1 MGSDIP
7 LGYMLSRSRRVFK
20 HQMTIEFRE
29 KEIELTFEQFVI
41 LKLLD
46 SNADFIQQDLADRLQ
61 KDKSIIVRHINCL
74 LEHQY
79 VVRLTNNGDKR
90 KKNLTL
96 TSTGVEILDQMKIVA
111 VEVTKKLLTGVTDNE
126 LEIFQHVLLKIQE
139 NGDIEEEINNYGDK
153 GKQVEILGN
162 NRDKIIDYH
171 EN

>member
-20 HQMTIEFRE
+20 HQMMIEFRE
-29 KEIELTFEQFVI
+29 KEIDLTFEQFVI

-46 SNADFIQQDLADRLQ
+46 SNADLIQQDLADRLQ

-79 VVRLTNNGDKR
+79 VVRLTNKGDKR

-96 TSTGVEILDQMKIVA
+96 TNTGIDILNRMKIVA
-111 VEVTKKLLTGVTDNE
+111 VEVTKKLLSGVTDNE
-126 LEIFQHVLLKIQE
+126 LETFQHVLLRIQE

-153 GKQVEILGN
+153 GKQV
-162 NRDKIIDYH
+162 
-171 EN
+171 

>member
-7 LGYMLSRSRRVFK
+7 LGYMLSRCRRVFK

-29 KEIELTFEQFVI
+29 KEIDLTFEQFVI

-46 SNADFIQQDLADRLQ
+46 SNADLIQQDLADRLQ

-79 VVRLTNNGDKR
+79 VVRLMNNGDKR

-96 TSTGVEILDQMKIVA
+96 TSTGIEILNQMKIVA
-111 VEVTKKLLTGVTDNE
+111 VEVTRKLLSGVTDTE

-153 GKQVEILGN
+153 GRQV
-162 NRDKIIDYH
+162 
-171 EN
+171 